1 MFKLKSLLNEQ
12 RPETITTIKN
22 LGKSIDFSGVNFKAG
37 DFHVPANDPQL
48 KSAASKLIE
57 VFKDPK
63 NENIQIEIT
72 LNAGTDKGAIVQ
84 KMIDAYWK
92 TDKSGWVQKQI
103 PKFKGIKEDPN
114 KSANQSQKSKDYDN
128 RILAR
133 ARARELY
140 RALRRAIKA
149 SVKISKTQLTYKI
162 GKIQVNTP
170 SRYANAQIKVT
181 YLQKTV
187 TTVNKFHC
195 KWNVPSTSGG
205 RALASSG
212 QLKFGDGTISNTGNY
227 CRWWQL
233 EGFSENIPG
242 DTITVSSNPLT
253 FPDAFLIQMGNER
266 WYSGFAGK
274 AYSKDFKRHSKVAK
288 NVYQPARNNGE
299 FPHKAETN
307 STDSHGGRYFAF
319 ELYWMIT
326 NEDLVGKFNAV
337 MKANGIDYEFS
348 AEKILPDYNNIVS
361 KHKELMQSIK
371 DNEGGGGI
379 KKQKRIDLRKEW
391 RLLWKGVNLA
401 SAGRSKSGHKLS
413 TKQKQVKVNVVIFAP
428 LIGTKYNLKAKCG

>member
-12 RPETITTIKN
+12 TPETITTIKN
-22 LGKSIDFSGVNFKAG
+22 LGKSIDFSNVSFEAG
-37 DFHVPANDPQL
+37 DFHVPPNDPQL

-84 KMIDAYWK
+84 KMITDFWNS
-92 TDKSGWVQKQI
+92 DKSGWVQKQI

-195 KWNVPSTSGG
+195 NWLVDPTEGG
-205 RALASSG
+205 QALASSG

-233 EGFSENIPG
+233 EGFSDNIPG
-242 DTITVSSNPLT
+242 DTITVSSNPRT

-274 AYSKDFKRHSKVAK
+274 AYHKDKKRNSKVAK
-288 NVYQPARNNGE
+288 AVYQPARNNGE
-299 FPHKAETN
+299 FPHKAESDN
-307 STDSHGGRYFAF
+307 GRYFAF

-337 MKANGIDYEFS
+337 MKANGIDYEFTE
-348 AEKILPDYNNIVS
+348 EKILPDYNNIVS

-371 DNEGGGGI
+371 DNKGSG
-379 KKQKRIDLRKEW
+379 KIDDLKKEW

-401 SAGRSKSGHKLS
+401 SAGRSKAGHKLS

-428 LIGTKYNLKAKCG
+428 LIGTKYNLEAKCAK